1 MSDAYKT
8 TSMFT
13 SIKAYRAGIKDSAED
28 ALFNSTS
35 HRRQQACLQN
45 YGEYTEDDSDDDDTE
60 DISTFC
66 KYMNTI
72 VAEVSFTLNN
82 VAPPIVSESNAIAV
96 EDFQDYLKKQ
106 NMLKRQYRVSIF

>member
-1 MSDAYKT
+1 
-8 TSMFT
+8 MFT

-35 HRRQQACLQN
+35 HRRQQACLKN

-66 KYMNTI
+66 KYIYEYNII
-72 VAEVSFTLNN
+72 VAEVSLTL
-82 VAPPIVSESNAIAV
+82 IWLLL
-96 EDFQDYLKKQ
+96 Q
-106 NMLKRQYRVSIF
+106 